1 MVTDVTTEAEW
12 GQSKYNLQ
20 IQKNI
25 SNRNISS
32 QITVENIDTSMSK
45 QLLQILR
52 KLVNPQMTFSII
64 RKYFASQ

>member
-20 IQKNI
+20 IRKNI

>member
-64 RKYFASQ
+64 RKYFASL

>member
-1 MVTDVTTEAEW
+1 MVTDVTTEAKW

>member
-20 IQKNI
+20 IQKSI

-32 QITVENIDTSMSK
+32 QITVKNIDTSMSK

>member
-12 GQSKYNLQ
+12 EQSKYNLQ